1 MAARDEKRSSR
12 ISSKRRDISLVR
24 KLLIVGTPIAIAIAA
39 ACHFAA
45 SWIVLVMGGEEYVA
59 GSYILSYAVLVLPF
73 SYPIAVI
80 GYPITGAIGRAS
92 ELSACIGIAGGV
104 QLVFLVAAGL
114 AGAFSVEV
122 ALIARIGSEALLLV
136 LEAFVARRTIKRIHG
151 TQPIGETS

>member
-1 MAARDEKRSSR
+1 MV
-12 ISSKRRDISLVR
+12 KRRDISLVR

-80 GYPITGAIGRAS
+80 GYPHHR
-92 ELSACIGIAGGV
+92 CY
-104 QLVFLVAAGL
+104 
-114 AGAFSVEV
+114 
-122 ALIARIGSEALLLV
+122 
-136 LEAFVARRTIKRIHG
+136 RT
-151 TQPIGETS
+151 SL